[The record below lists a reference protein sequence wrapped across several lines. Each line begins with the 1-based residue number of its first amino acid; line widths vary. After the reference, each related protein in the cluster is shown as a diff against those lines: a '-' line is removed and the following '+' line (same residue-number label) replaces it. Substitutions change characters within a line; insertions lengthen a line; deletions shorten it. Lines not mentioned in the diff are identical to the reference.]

1 MAINTDYIEKEN
13 DQKLDELEKNL
24 EKTVTIAVVGKVS
37 AGKSSLLNA
46 LFNKSKNEQL
56 ATVGAIS
63 GEVKNPH
70 TIDKSKCIKCGA
82 CMEKCRFGAIYKE

>member
-46 LFNKSKNEQL
+46 LFNKSKSEQL

-63 GEVKNPH
+63 GAVV
-70 TIDKSKCIKCGA
+70 GA
-82 CMEKCRFGAIYKE
+82 RVFGGTESAGTRDERTLAFGRFIG

>member
-46 LFNKSKNEQL
+46 LFNKSKSE
-56 ATVGAIS
+56 
-63 GEVKNPH
+63 
-70 TIDKSKCIKCGA
+70 
-82 CMEKCRFGAIYKE
+82 